1 MEMNDP
7 LKEDD
12 NEWIFGL
19 LSIYVFLSF
28 IFLIFQRLL
37 LFKVEELKW
46 WIKLAKVV
54 VLLYILCFVFGIN
67 VYILVLQFG
76 IPNLLFSI
84 NIVSNIASRKTVT
97 ENWSTAL
104 LKIALYFLSP
114 IAFESNNTLNPEY
127 TINKKIEFTFVN
139 VNTLK

>member
-1 MEMNDP
+1 MEINDP

-28 IFLIFQRLL
+28 IFLIFQRLI
-37 LFKVEELKW
+37 LFRVEELKW
-46 WIKLAKVV
+46 WIKLAKVG

-84 NIVSNIASRKTVT
+84 NIISNIASRKTVT

-104 LKIALYFLSP
+104 LKFALYFLSP
-114 IAFESNNTLNPEY
+114 IAFESNNTLNLEY
-127 TINKKIEFTFVN
+127 TNNNKK
-139 VNTLK
+139 